1 MLRSRSFGSFFWLAV
16 FVFTPFNLT
25 AQPAA
30 TCKPVMDT
38 ASVLNGVDVGGA
50 LHIDRLYAR
59 CLPMPAKKS
68 ATAYEYHPYDGGKF
82 STTLKDAGGR
92 TVNTFVW
99 YGENILSLWEMSRYE
114 IVGGPQALK
123 KLEPGAYTLEFA
135 VEDSVFER
143 FPFTLSTRESG
154 DQFKPETLYILDGPW
169 RTQALFYA
177 PNVDRFFQLIVW
189 LRNDGERSGPKRTPV
204 PFTLRLIRERDNK
217 VIATEDQGSSLAL
230 THKWESATLSF
241 RRPDRAQTKD
251 YSEFKL
257 SEIVAVD
264 GAYRIELGL
273 AGKPYATYK
282 LQIKNGRINDID
294 LAQMRKENFKIM
306 LPTHGRTRAMSRW
319 GLAGRTATDKHG

>member
-1 MLRSRSFGSFFWLAV
+1 MFRSLVCLAV
-16 FVFTPFNLT
+16 FVLTPLVVL
-25 AQPAA
+25 AQPPAN
-30 TCKPVMDT
+30 CKPSIDT
-38 ASVLNGVDVGGA
+38 ASLLSGVDVSGV
-50 LHIDRLYAR
+50 LHINRLYAR

-82 STTLKDAGGR
+82 STTLKNAAGQ
-92 TVNTFVW
+92 TINTFVW

-114 IVGGPQALK
+114 IVGGSQALK

-135 VEDSVFER
+135 VEDNVFER

-154 DQFKPETLYILDGPW
+154 DQFKPETLYILDGLW
-169 RTQALFYA
+169 STRALLYA

-189 LRNDGERSGPKRTPV
+189 LRNSGASAGPKRTPV

-264 GAYRIELGL
+264 GAYRIELSL
-273 AGKPYATYK
+273 DGKLYTTYK

-294 LAQMRKENFKIM
+294 LAQMRKENYKIM
-306 LPTHGRTRAMSRW
+306 LPLTAERGR
-319 GLAGRTATDKHG
+319 